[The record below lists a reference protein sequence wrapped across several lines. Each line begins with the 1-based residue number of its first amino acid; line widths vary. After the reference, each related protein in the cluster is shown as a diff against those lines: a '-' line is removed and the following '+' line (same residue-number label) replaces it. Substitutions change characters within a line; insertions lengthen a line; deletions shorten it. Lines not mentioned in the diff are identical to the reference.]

1 MLYRAS
7 YSPLYVKRSWKPS
20 GDATGLKN
28 VRLIIGKRSGQ
39 RLRAMVGRRPG
50 RGQNHS
56 LLSSHTAGICYA
68 RWSPGKM
75 YQNGH
80 WNSKFYL
87 EMVTVLLVKKTND
100 GNGESSLKAR
110 HNTTFHTGQTST
122 HDFFTWNK
130 VSKKCDRAWY
140 FQLLDS
146 KLEDVLLDSLE
157 TLQIPNSIHFSWR
170 IWIIY
175 HEKQICGRRLHWKL
189 SEREKRGKVLKIK
202 LTGHV
207 ITTTP
212 VILTID
218 NGHLFWDVLDRWC
231 YKAWEFDSAKQ
242 VQHARRSICWSSTC
256 RSRWRDGGVRHLAD
270 GFVIRGCWDYRDVLD
285 NYHRQWS
292 TLCIKFPKA
301 QSVLYGK
308 YHPVVRGCG
317 RHIYRYNH
325 HAFDGCIIVGTQVEV
340 WRSALQN
347 NGSFNNVV
355 FRL

>member
-80 WNSKFYL
+80 WNSKFHL
-87 EMVTVLLVKKTND
+87 EMVTVLLVKIKTND

-130 VSKKCDRAWY
+130 VSKKRNRAWY

-146 KLEDVLLDSLE
+146 KLEDVLLDFLE
-157 TLQIPNSIHFSWR
+157 TLQSPSSIHFSWR
-170 IWIIY
+170 IWII
-175 HEKQICGRRLHWKL
+175 
-189 SEREKRGKVLKIK
+189 
-202 LTGHV
+202 
-207 ITTTP
+207 
-212 VILTID
+212 
-218 NGHLFWDVLDRWC
+218 
-231 YKAWEFDSAKQ
+231 
-242 VQHARRSICWSSTC
+242 
-256 RSRWRDGGVRHLAD
+256 
-270 GFVIRGCWDYRDVLD
+270 
-285 NYHRQWS
+285 
-292 TLCIKFPKA
+292 
-301 QSVLYGK
+301 
-308 YHPVVRGCG
+308 
-317 RHIYRYNH
+317 
-325 HAFDGCIIVGTQVEV
+325 
-340 WRSALQN
+340 
-347 NGSFNNVV
+347 
-355 FRL
+355 